1 MVNTKFNKQMIDMD
15 GHMDKLLDKEV
26 NIILRRS
33 GPGSEQALTVVNEA
47 LDELLERKLRKL
59 MNKEFSDLKN

>member
-1 MVNTKFNKQMIDMD
+1 MVNTKFNKQMNDMD
-15 GHMDKLLDKEV
+15 GHLDKLLDKEV
-26 NIILRRS
+26 NIILQRP
-33 GPGSEQALTVVNEA
+33 GLGSEQALTVVNEA